1 MNRKIAFIITLVLYL
16 SVGVAGF
23 LVFSNSPDMK
33 PIAVAS
39 TAVVP
44 ENATLSAPVRNE
56 QETESAETELPSL
69 PELPPVPSAETESAE
84 TESEQESTEPESEVL
99 PEPEYTYTAS
109 HSSQRLFIRDG
120 ASMRAKIIGF
130 LRPGESGDVISIGE
144 SWVLVKHGDIEGYV
158 FKEYLTLTERQQ
170 SEYPLGL

>member
-16 SVGVAGF
+16 SVGAAGF
-23 LVFSNSPDMK
+23 FVFSNSPDMK

-69 PELPPVPSAETESAE
+69 PELPPAPSVETESAE
-84 TESEQESTEPESEVL
+84 TEITEPESEVL

-170 SEYPLGL
+170 SEDPLGL

>member
-16 SVGVAGF
+16 SVGAAGF
-23 LVFSNSPDMK
+23 FVFSNSPDMK

-56 QETESAETELPSL
+56 QEAESTETELPSL
-69 PELPPVPSAETESAE
+69 PELPPAPSAETESAE
-84 TESEQESTEPESEVL
+84 TESTEPESEVL

-170 SEYPLGL
+170 SEDPLGL

>member
-69 PELPPVPSAETESAE
+69 PELPPAPSVETESAE
-84 TESEQESTEPESEVL
+84 TESAEPESEVL

-170 SEYPLGL
+170 SEDPLGL

>member
-16 SVGVAGF
+16 SVGAAGF
-23 LVFSNSPDMK
+23 FVFSNSPDMK

-69 PELPPVPSAETESAE
+69 PKLPPAPSVETESAE
-84 TESEQESTEPESEVL
+84 TESTEPESEVL

-170 SEYPLGL
+170 SEDPLGL

>member
-16 SVGVAGF
+16 SVGAAGF
-23 LVFSNSPDMK
+23 LIFSNSPDMK

-69 PELPPVPSAETESAE
+69 PELPSAPSMETESA
-84 TESEQESTEPESEVL
+84 QESTEAESEVL

-170 SEYPLGL
+170 SEDPLGL

>member
-16 SVGVAGF
+16 SVGAAGF
-23 LVFSNSPDMK
+23 FVFSNSPDMK

-69 PELPPVPSAETESAE
+69 PELPPAPSAETESAE
-84 TESEQESTEPESEVL
+84 TESAEPESEVL

-170 SEYPLGL
+170 SEDPLGL